1 MKRLTFILVSLM
13 CFSCTT
19 KETPVAKYTG
29 SDISDVI
36 LARIIT
42 DDPYNDESLF
52 RQIHADEIKKT
63 FTLNSVDTVGNLSVA
78 FFSFSI
84 GNESVKDVMFIN
96 KLNGSFAITR
106 PAKYNRHEKFN
117 PDQYFY
123 LYDEDDDMAEKA
135 SIFYE
140 KQHKTR
146 MMLSD
151 RYGINNEQAED
162 KYTDLLNKADR
173 WKDQNEMPW
182 WYDAWWYDVYLF

>member
-13 CFSCTT
+13 CFSCAT

-84 GNESVKDVMFIN
+84 GNESVKDVAFVN
-96 KLNGSFAITR
+96 KLNGTFAISDPEEYGGFEIKDPDSLAAMEAIAEYYNDPDMYQPFNSEKKQKQLRTL
-106 PAKYNRHEKFN
+106 ADKYNIN
-117 PDQYFY
+117 N
-123 LYDEDDDMAEKA
+123 
-135 SIFYE
+135 S
-140 KQHKTR
+140 
-146 MMLSD
+146 LSAD
-151 RYGINNEQAED
+151 RYN
-162 KYTDLLNKADR
+162 LLLIKATKWRDHTR
-173 WKDQNEMPW
+173 IW
-182 WYDAWWYDVYLF
+182 WYENYIF